1 MRFSTL
7 VQLDYG
13 YRLFVDDL
21 PSATVQDGKPHYEW
35 LVPLG
40 YVAENDHLDSKSSA
54 RPYKTVAV
62 YNHLEIKIKVH
73 PTLKSDYFGS
83 SDPNS

>member
-7 VQLDYG
+7 VQLEYG

-21 PSATVQDGKPHYEW
+21 PSATVQDGRTHYEW

-40 YVAENDHLDSKSSA
+40 YMLSEDRK
-54 RPYKTVAV
+54 
-62 YNHLEIKIKVH
+62 
-73 PTLKSDYFGS
+73 
-83 SDPNS
+83 